1 MLGCLNSP
9 EGKVTPTEMQKAL
22 IIIIILG
29 FTNQAQG
36 FDPWDKEKFRWV
48 TWKKKKEMKLKLWL
62 DQPQIPPNVRSHD
75 QTNKDHMILI
85 LKLTLLT
92 LSGTLSRKLCEITN
106 KVSFKMSCSYAIP
119 WDHI

>member
-22 IIIIILG
+22 IIIIIFPPLG

-48 TWKKKKEMKLKLWL
+48 TWKKKKRNEAEALTWPTPNTTKC
-62 DQPQIPPNVRSHD
+62 QITWPNQQGSHD
-75 QTNKDHMILI
+75 LN
-85 LKLTLLT
+85 LKTHSADIIWHT
-92 LSGTLSRKLCEITN
+92 VAQIVWNYK
-106 KVSFKMSCSYAIP
+106 
-119 WDHI
+119 